1 MRKGFQIKKFIKRTI
16 AGILIVLVF
25 VCIIQYTKET
35 VLGNPKRILDN
46 ISPRL
51 KHLTN
56 LSIAEKVYNADR
68 PITYSL
74 SYMNIFPIGKAYFS
88 AQKRKNHIL
97 LKATAKVSNF
107 INSIYPVEAGVWSRI
122 DKEKFYPYQYVEV
135 TKIPEKEKKK
145 EIIFYPNKNMAERDG
160 KKYKIPP
167 MTFCPLS
174 AFYYLQMQDFS
185 LGKTYKIKLLSKE
198 EIYVLEVKVVEEEGD
213 IVALRGQVR
222 REDLSST
229 HGASFEFFVSKEFRV
244 PLLIKIKTHSGTI
257 VARAI

>member
-1 MRKGFQIKKFIKRTI
+1 MAKVTKIKKFTKRII

-25 VCIIQYTKET
+25 ACGIQYIKET

-46 ISPRL
+46 ISPRF

-68 PITYSL
+68 SITYSL

-88 AQKRKNHIL
+88 AQDKKNHIL
-97 LKATAKVSNF
+97 LKATAKVSDF
-107 INSIYPVEAGVWSRI
+107 IRSMYEVEAGAESTI
-122 DKEKFYPYQYVEV
+122 DKEKFYPLKYVEI
-135 TKIPEKEKKK
+135 TKTPEKEKKK
-145 EIIFYPNKNMAERDG
+145 EIIFYPDKNMAEREG

-174 AFYYLQMQDFS
+174 AFYYLQLQDFS
-185 LGKTYKIKLLSKE
+185 LGKTHKIKLLSKE
-198 EIYVLEVKVVEEEGD
+198 EIYVLEVKVIEEEGD
-213 IVALRGQVR
+213 IVVLSGQVR

-229 HGASFEFFVSKEFRV
+229 HGANFEFFVSKTLRF

-257 VARAI
+257 IARAI